1 MKAQGVKTGTP
12 IWDAKVCP
20 DGVYVKRDFYWY
32 EVLSR
37 KMLDIV
43 VSFFHPLE
51 YYSIDEFFF
60 RPDSWYSC

>member
-1 MKAQGVKTGTP
+1 
-12 IWDAKVCP
+12 
-20 DGVYVKRDFYWY
+20 
-32 EVLSR
+32 VLSR